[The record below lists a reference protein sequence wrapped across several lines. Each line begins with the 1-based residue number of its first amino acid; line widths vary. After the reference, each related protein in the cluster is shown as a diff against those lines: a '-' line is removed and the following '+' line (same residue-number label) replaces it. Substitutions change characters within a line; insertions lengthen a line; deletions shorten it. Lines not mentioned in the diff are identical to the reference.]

1 MKNFSSHKRSRQGGF
16 TLPEMIVVI
25 AVITIL
31 LGISLAA
38 VNSARKKAA
47 LTRAVA
53 ETEGIATGAY
63 LYYQDN
69 KRWATD
75 IGNGVNTDFYNTT
88 YVPTAGDEPSTYLG
102 PNYHWDWQNWGRD
115 DSGPNGTVF
124 PKQPA
129 DLMCWQSVD
138 LYRGEK
144 GNVTTNG
151 AHLVIRRCLNNT
163 CYNQLYCDNNGDC
176 YDTAEH
182 RDLGGGPGS
191 PWYLRKYK
199 GGSGYVS
206 PICEECFNEADCAK
220 QFQPN

>member
-1 MKNFSSHKRSRQGGF
+1 MQNFPPHKRSNQSGF
-16 TLPEMIVVI
+16 TLPEIIVVI
-25 AVITIL
+25 AIIIIFLSIVL
-31 LGISLAA
+31 AISSA
-38 VNSARKKAA
+38 ARKKAA
-47 LTRAVA
+47 LTRAVS

-102 PNYHWDWQNWGRD
+102 PDYHWDWQNWGRD

-129 DLMCWQSVD
+129 GLMCWQSVD

-144 GNVTTNG
+144 GNAATNG
-151 AHLVIRRCLNNT
+151 AHLVIRRCLNDN
-163 CYNQLYCDNNGDC
+163 CYNQMYCDQNGRC
-176 YDTAEH
+176 YNTAAD
-182 RDLGGGPGS
+182 RDNGTGTS
-191 PWYLRKYK
+191 RKYK
-199 GGSGYVS
+199 NGPGYIS
-206 PICEECFNEADCAK
+206 PVCEECFNEADCANK
-220 QFQPN
+220 FQPY